1 LQEIRALQMRLAMAL
16 QGCGHQHAHVNGSHA
31 WQMHPGMTFATNAH
45 VPANQ
50 DERPAATALVARR
63 ELSAAFQECPA
74 DVRTTVRIANLPKLY
89 CHEELLLE
97 LDYLMSPGSFDFV
110 FLHTNKKLRGEN
122 RGYAFVNCSCHAAA
136 MRAFAI
142 VTGHIWQKHQGLE
155 ILVASVSWAE
165 VQGLTANLKMRK
177 ASMMKQ
183 MTPKKGRSQA
193 KKSFVRW

>member
-1 LQEIRALQMRLAMAL
+1 MHMFMGAAL
-16 QGCGHQHAHVNGSHA
+16 
-31 WQMHPGMTFATNAH
+31 QMHPGKAFATNVY

-50 DERPAATALVARR
+50 DERPAVTALDARR
-63 ELSAAFQECPA
+63 ELSAAFQVCPA
-74 DVRTTVRIANLPKLY
+74 DARATVRIANMPKLY
-89 CHEELLLE
+89 NHEELLLE
-97 LDYLMSPGSFDFV
+97 LDYLMSPGSFNFV
-110 FLHTNKKLRGEN
+110 FLHANKKPRGEN